1 MPLETIVKSLKE
13 LKPSSKDV
21 VNYLLKSTKKQTSHL
36 KLYHQ
41 GKYHFP
47 SVDVT
52 QKHCMCVC
60 KITTEGQ
67 ITPPSAT
74 THSICKHN
82 KFEYVALSRA

>member
-1 MPLETIVKSLKE
+1 MPFEIKVKTSKE
-13 LKPSSKDV
+13 SKPSSKDV
-21 VNYLLKSTKKQTSHL
+21 VTTFLRVPKSKQLIYNYTIRENTH
-36 KLYHQ
+36 
-41 GKYHFP
+41 HFP

-67 ITPPSAT
+67 IPPSAT
-74 THSICKHN
+74 TQSICKHN